1 MTEQEA
7 LAKIKQNNAEN
18 RKLKIFIPKKAKS
31 IDTSILKD
39 DILFIQLYPIFR
51 EDFSIRMIEII
62 TEVVKGKTN
71 VEVGKAL
78 FICEK
83 TVKFHLTEIY
93 KRIKLKSR
101 AQLMAV
107 VNEILRAE
115 KEEQSLALPRRR

>member
-1 MTEQEA
+1 
-7 LAKIKQNNAEN
+7 
-18 RKLKIFIPKKAKS
+18 
-31 IDTSILKD
+31 
-39 DILFIQLYPIFR
+39 
-51 EDFSIRMIEII
+51 MIEII

-115 KEEQSLALPRRR
+115 KEEQSLALPRQR